1 MCHSATEDGGF
12 LEPVILFFVGGGGV
26 VVQGGSNLWE
36 KIKTVY
42 YYTSKISVVK
52 ANISHE
58 GCSVVL
64 CAGDTW
70 VTG

>member
-1 MCHSATEDGGF
+1 M
-12 LEPVILFFVGGGGV
+12 
-26 VVQGGSNLWE
+26 VQGGSNLWE